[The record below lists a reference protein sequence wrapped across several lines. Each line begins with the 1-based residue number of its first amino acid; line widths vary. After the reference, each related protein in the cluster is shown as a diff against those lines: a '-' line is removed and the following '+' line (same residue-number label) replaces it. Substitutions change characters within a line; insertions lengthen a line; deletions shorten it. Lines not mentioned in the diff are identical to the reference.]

1 MDHDT
6 EFATYAENAWP
17 SLVRSAVFL
26 GCRLPEAE
34 DLAQTTLARC
44 YAAWAKVRAADNR
57 DAYVYRVLV
66 NSLRDS
72 RRRRWWGERPTE
84 DLPEGRATGRSD
96 EMADVDTA
104 DAIHR
109 ALAGL
114 SKVNR
119 DVVVLRYFAQLNE
132 QQTAQA
138 LGVPAGTVKS
148 RLSRA
153 LRQLAS
159 DRHLAD
165 FGALTDG
172 LADGLTDGLTDG
184 LKGKGTP

>member
-6 EFATYAENAWP
+6 EFAAYAEEAWP

-34 DLAQTTLARC
+34 DLAQTALARC
-44 YAAWAKVRAADNR
+44 YTAWARVRAADDR

-72 RRRRWWGERPTE
+72 RRRRWWGERPTDE
-84 DLPEGRATGRSD
+84 LPEARATGRGD
-96 EMADVDTA
+96 AMADVDTA
-104 DAIHR
+104 DAVHR

-114 SKVNR
+114 SAVNR
-119 DVVVLRYFAQLNE
+119 DVVVLRYFAQLSE
-132 QQTAQA
+132 RETAQA

-153 LRQLAS
+153 LRHLAA
-159 DRHLAD
+159 DHHLAD

-172 LADGLTDGLTDG
+172 L
-184 LKGKGTP
+184 KGRGTP

>member
-1 MDHDT
+1 MDHDA
-6 EFATYAENAWP
+6 EFAAYAEESWGT
-17 SLVRSAVFL
+17 LVRSAVFL

-34 DLAQTTLARC
+34 DLAQTTLTRC
-44 YAAWAKVRAADNR
+44 YAAWPKVRSADNR

-72 RRRRWWGERPTE
+72 RRRRWWGEHAT
-84 DLPEGRATGRSD
+84 DQVPEAPAHGVRRDAT
-96 EMADVDTA
+96 ADVDTA

-119 DVVVLRYFAQLNE
+119 DVVVLRYFAHLTE
-132 QQTAQA
+132 QQTAEA

-153 LRQLAS
+153 LAQLAANS
-159 DRHLAD
+159 HLAS
-165 FGALTDG
+165 FTEGPNQRRG
-172 LADGLTDGLTDG
+172 L
-184 LKGKGTP
+184 